1 LFESIESNGTG
12 WKNLML
18 GNQKNGIAAMGF
30 EFVAKY
36 ILYGVTEKIAEW
48 YLHWADSSSR

>member
-1 LFESIESNGTG
+1 
-12 WKNLML
+12 ML
-18 GNQKNGIAAMGF
+18 GNQKKGIAAMGF

-48 YLHWADSSSR
+48 YLHWADSSS

>member
-1 LFESIESNGTG
+1 
-12 WKNLML
+12 ML
-18 GNQKNGIAAMGF
+18 ENQKNGIVVMRF

-48 YLHWADSSSR
+48 YLHWADSSS